1 MPMSSLEASRVCMTE
16 ACGTWFARRRK
27 YLFARC
33 LLAAALRQAPLPVSS
48 RHRGIPRFS
57 PTLSG
62 CISTA
67 ETAQDARVGR
77 RRWDIW
83 FITLNV
89 HSRPCDQTGNPIL
102 HHPRPLASFQP
113 LSWESAEVTES
124 PTPDWISPASLGKWP
139 GGASEGIL
147 GPRGCGVGI
156 VCTRGIRACI
166 FPNAARGGGTL
177 GLIP

>member
-1 MPMSSLEASRVCMTE
+1 MCACLWHLVCAAAE
-16 ACGTWFARRRK
+16 E

-113 LSWESAEVTES
+113 LSWESAGVTE
-124 PTPDWISPASLGKWP
+124 A
-139 GGASEGIL
+139 
-147 GPRGCGVGI
+147 GCFAGSGEIEVL
-156 VCTRGIRACI
+156 
-166 FPNAARGGGTL
+166 ARL
-177 GLIP
+177 KIEKNP